1 MQIRNFIVESV
12 KEFIEIFKTALF
24 KFYRIKSYM
33 RSQEDMFMAMVTK
46 RVLDKTVSEVLI
58 EAFTEVHKEES
69 KLFLEALTHLKSKQ
83 LAFWVAPG
91 DSQFWLDQDRYD
103 KYQVYKRELAQAQQ
117 ELIQ

>member
-1 MQIRNFIVESV
+1 MVAPTYSAVQIRDFIVESV

-83 LAFWVAPG
+83 LAFWVAPS

-103 KYQVYKRELAQAQQ
+103 KY
-117 ELIQ
+117 